1 MRTHDTDTTLLQQ
14 QLESYRQEKEQL
26 RKVIDQLGGKK
37 SKRRNKAINAVFVVV
52 ICLLFAHS
60 MLREFFGISL
70 PGLSPLLSME
80 LAVLLVS
87 VKIIWMIHLQ
97 SQIEHFQ
104 VTQISKRLKD
114 MESRG

>member
-1 MRTHDTDTTLLQQ
+1 
-14 QLESYRQEKEQL
+14 
-26 RKVIDQLGGKK
+26 
-37 SKRRNKAINAVFVVV
+37 
-52 ICLLFAHS
+52 
-60 MLREFFGISL
+60 
-70 PGLSPLLSME
+70 ME